1 MELWHLISPASTE
14 APGSRRDD
22 SRKVRPA
29 APMAS
34 APGLW
39 RAAAL
44 LVLLVF
50 VRPAVADLPE
60 VIEQVKP
67 SVVVVGTY
75 QRTRSPQFMMRGTGF
90 VVGDGRHVATNLHV
104 LPDKTNDTA
113 GEVLVILALLP
124 GSSPQQ
130 RAARSVAVDKTHDLA
145 LLQVDG
151 PALPALALH
160 HPGQVREGQSV
171 AFTGFPIGAV
181 LGLSPVTH
189 RGIISAVTPIVL
201 PGANA
206 RQLDPRVI
214 QRLRSGSF
222 DIYQLDATAY
232 PGNSGGPLY
241 EVGRGEVVG
250 IINMVFV
257 KETKEAI
264 LSKPSGI
271 SFAIPVQ
278 FLRELMREANQ

>member
-1 MELWHLISPASTE
+1 MELWYLTSPASTE
-14 APGSRRDD
+14 APGSRRGD
-22 SRKVRPA
+22 SREVRPA
-29 APMAS
+29 APMAR

-44 LVLLVF
+44 LALLVF

-90 VVGDGRHVATNLHV
+90 VVGDGRHVATNFHV
-104 LPDKTNDTA
+104 LPDKTNDAA
-113 GEVLVILALLP
+113 GEVLVILARLP

-160 HPGQVREGQSV
+160 HSGQVREGQSV